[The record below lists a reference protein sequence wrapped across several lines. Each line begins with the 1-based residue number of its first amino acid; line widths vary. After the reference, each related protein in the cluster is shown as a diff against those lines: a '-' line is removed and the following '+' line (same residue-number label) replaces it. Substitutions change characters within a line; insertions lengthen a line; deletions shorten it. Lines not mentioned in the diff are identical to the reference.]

1 MKVQGPGAG
10 PPVPEIE
17 GGPGKPEGAAGLD
30 GKKFADK
37 VGLDK
42 SAAVTDPARIGEIA
56 GADKVGGAA
65 RVSGTTPPLT
75 ADIGAELA
83 ARRIAP
89 EAAVDQ
95 VIERVLDKQIG
106 ANAPAAVREQVG
118 AALRDALMSDPMLL
132 DKVRSLGG

>member
-10 PPVPEIE
+10 PAAPEIE
-17 GGPGKPEGAAGLD
+17 GGPGKPEGADGPD

-37 VGLDK
+37 LGLDK
-42 SAAVTDPARIGEIA
+42 
-56 GADKVGGAA
+56 GAA
-65 RVSGTTPPLT
+65 ATDAARTGDVAQVGKAGGPGSVSGASPPLT
-75 ADIGAELA
+75 ADIGADLA
-83 ARRIAP
+83 AGRIAP
-89 EAAVDQ
+89 EAAVDK

-132 DKVRSLGG
+132 EKVRSLAG